1 VPVCPAKIA
10 TCSEDAKMMRHYL
23 PVASPLEKRHFD
35 QKCGSLL
42 HFCDAFL
49 LTQSL

>member
-1 VPVCPAKIA
+1 VPVCPAKNA

-49 LTQSL
+49 LTQSS